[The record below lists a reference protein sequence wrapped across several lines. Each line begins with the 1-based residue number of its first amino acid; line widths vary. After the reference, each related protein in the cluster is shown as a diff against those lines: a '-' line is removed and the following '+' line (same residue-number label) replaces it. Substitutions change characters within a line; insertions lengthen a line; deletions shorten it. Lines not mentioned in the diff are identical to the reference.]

1 MTVAVTACR
10 DDWEN
15 RAKSGVK
22 VPPLINEP
30 IQIVVPRRSEALFRR
45 VIE

>member
-30 IQIVVPRRSEALFRR
+30 IQIVSAAAAVRLCSG
-45 VIE
+45 V